1 MTFRQKLIL
10 KRTLIVLAI
19 LIALILV
26 ALFVGYTYLG
36 RYVVYTEDGAY
47 FSFNATESTVSE
59 YEALTEAPESV
70 VLVTGE
76 SIYEADFTGETI
88 EAALDASDVNGIMV
102 DYETLS
108 AGVGLS
114 SIEFSEEGYNTLVLE
129 MRVAGSDILK
139 TGAVTDLIARAKANN
154 MKVIAIMSCLDDS
167 EYALANLS
175 HALPISGGALW
186 IGEGGSYWLDP
197 TNESVQDYLIGMM
210 EELIDMGFDEILLN
224 TFYFPESQSIVYNT
238 GEYTRAELLTQAYDH
253 LAAVVKNRCILGIY
267 ISNAAE
273 MTHQAMYN
281 AEHVYAYFASGAS
294 LKSYTEANPGV
305 YLVFVTD
312 SHDTRFADYGK
323 ISSDPDIVPSE

>member
-1 MTFRQKLIL
+1 MTFRQKLLL
-10 KRTLIVLAI
+10 KRTLIIIVI

-26 ALFVGYTYLG
+26 SLFVGYTYLG

-47 FSFNATESTVSE
+47 FSFNKQETTVSE
-59 YEALTEAPESV
+59 YEAMTVGPENP

-76 SIYEADFTGETI
+76 SIYEADFTGETL
-88 EAALDASDVNGIMV
+88 EDSLDASEVNGIMV

-114 SIEFSEEGYNTLVLE
+114 SIEFTESGYNTLVLE

-139 TGAVTDLIARAKANN
+139 TSAVTDLMARAKANN
-154 MKVIAIMSCLDDS
+154 MKLIAKMSCLDDS
-167 EYALANLS
+167 EYALANLTQ
-175 HALPISGGALW
+175 ALPIAGGALW
-186 IGEGGSYWLDP
+186 IGQGGSYWLDP
-197 TNESVQDYLIGMM
+197 TNESVQDYLLGMI
-210 EELIDMGFDEILLN
+210 EELIDMGFDEILLD

-238 GEYTRAELLTQAYDH
+238 GDYTRAELLVEAYNK

-294 LKSYTEANPGV
+294 LKSYTETYPGV

-312 SHDTRFADYGK
+312 SHDTRFEDYGK
-323 ISSDPDIVPSE
+323 INSDPDLVLPE

>member
-10 KRTLIVLAI
+10 KRALIALAI
-19 LIALILV
+19 LIALVIV

-47 FSFNATESTVSE
+47 FSFNHRESAVSE
-59 YEALTEAPESV
+59 YEALTETPV
-70 VLVTGE
+70 DPVLVTGE

-88 EAALDASDVNGIMV
+88 EEALDASEVYGIMV

-108 AGVGLS
+108 SGVGLS
-114 SIEFSEEGYNTLVLE
+114 SIEFTESGYNTLVLE
-129 MRVAGSDILK
+129 MRVSGSEILK
-139 TGAVTDLIARAKANN
+139 TAPVLQLMDRAKASGL
-154 MKVIAIMSCLDDS
+154 KLIAKMSCLDDS
-167 EYALANLS
+167 EYALANLT
-175 HALPISGGALW
+175 HALPIAGGALW

-197 TNESVQDYLIGMM
+197 SNESVQDYLLGMI
-210 EELIDMGFDEILLN
+210 EELIDMGFDEILLD

-238 GEYTRAELLTQAYDH
+238 GTYTRAELLTQAYDH
-253 LAAVVKNRCILGIY
+253 MAAVVKNRCILGIY

-294 LKSYTEANPGV
+294 LKTYTENHPGV

-312 SHDTRFADYGK
+312 SHDTRFEDYGK
-323 ISSDPDIVPSE
+323 ISSEPVVAAAE

>member
-10 KRTLIVLAI
+10 KRALIVIAI
-19 LIALILV
+19 LIALIIV
-26 ALFVGYTYLG
+26 ALFIGYTYLG

-47 FSFNATESTVSE
+47 FSFNKQETTVSE
-59 YEALTEAPESV
+59 YEALTSGPENP

-76 SIYEADFTGETI
+76 SIYEADFTGQTLEDS
-88 EAALDASDVNGIMV
+88 LDASEVYGIMV

-108 AGVGLS
+108 AGTGLS
-114 SIEFSEEGYNTLVLE
+114 SIEFSEAGYNTLVLE
-129 MRVAGSDILK
+129 MRVSGSDILK
-139 TGAVTDLIARAKANN
+139 TTPVLNLMERAKANGL
-154 MKVIAIMSCLDDS
+154 KLIAKMSCLDDS
-167 EYALANLS
+167 DYALNNLS

-197 TNESVQDYLIGMM
+197 TNESVQNYLLGMM
-210 EELIDMGFDEILLN
+210 EELIDMGFDEILLD

-238 GEYTRAELLTQAYDH
+238 GDYTRAELLVEAYDH
-253 LAAVVKNRCILGIY
+253 LAAVVKNRCVLGIY

-273 MTHQAMYN
+273 MTHQAIYN

-294 LKSYTEANPGV
+294 LKTYAETYPGV

-312 SHDTRFADYGK
+312 SHDTRFEDYGK
-323 ISSDPDIVPSE
+323 INSDPDIAVTD